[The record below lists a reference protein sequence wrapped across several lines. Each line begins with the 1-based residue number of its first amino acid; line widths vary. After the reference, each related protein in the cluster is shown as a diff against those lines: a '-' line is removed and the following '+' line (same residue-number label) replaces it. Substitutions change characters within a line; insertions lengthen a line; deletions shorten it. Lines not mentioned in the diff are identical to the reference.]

1 MKAFLFNFEG
11 RKYITDDETQMDAEE
26 KFFQEFG
33 EYNEEV
39 QELDDID
46 EFLDSDEDVVYF

>member
-1 MKAFLFNFEG
+1 MKTFLFNYEG
-11 RKYITDDETQMDAEE
+11 RKYITDAQTQMDAEE
-26 KFFQEFG
+26 MFFQEFG

-39 QELDDID
+39 EELDDID